1 MKRTQI
7 VDEADKWLTT
17 NLKKR
22 SALAVLVT
30 DEENNGRLQTSTVM
44 GGNWQ
49 MMMDVIYSLMEEKPE
64 FAIAMAEVVDF
75 YKASKK

>member
-7 VDEADKWLTT
+7 VDEADKWLTA
-17 NLKKR
+17 NPKKR

-30 DEENNGRLQTSTVM
+30 DEENNGRLQISTVM

>member
-22 SALAVLVT
+22 SALAILVT
-30 DEENNGRLQTSTVM
+30 DEESNGRLQVSTVM

-49 MMMDVIYSLMEEKPE
+49 MMMNVIYSLMEEKPE

>member
-30 DEENNGRLQTSTVM
+30 DEENNGRLQASTVM

-49 MMMDVIYSLMEEKPE
+49 MMMAVIYSLMEEKPE

>member
-49 MMMDVIYSLMEEKPE
+49 MMMAVIYSLMEEKPE